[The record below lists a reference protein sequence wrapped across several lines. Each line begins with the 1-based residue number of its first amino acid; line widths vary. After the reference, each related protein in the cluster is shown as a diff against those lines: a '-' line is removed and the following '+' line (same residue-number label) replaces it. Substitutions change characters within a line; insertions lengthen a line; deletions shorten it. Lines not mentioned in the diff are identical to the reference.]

1 MRDIAL
7 KLKLVREQRGI
18 SQKDAARLS
27 KVGEKTISSFETGQ
41 RIHTIKLSQL
51 TALCEVYGLTVVDF
65 LTFDEESLIA
75 EPATAP
81 LDVVALE
88 QPTAFVRRREPVDPL
103 RPTRR
108 GDDDAH
114 SSLRSSLGTNH
125 AFHAR

>member
-7 KLKLVREQRGI
+7 RLKLVREERGL

-51 TALCEVYGLTVVDF
+51 TALCEVYGLTVVAF
-65 LTFDEESLIA
+65 LAFDEESLIA
-75 EPATAP
+75 EPAMAP
-81 LDVVALE
+81 VHVAALE
-88 QPTAFVRRREPVDPL
+88 QPTAFVRRREPSDPL
-103 RPTRR
+103 RHVRR

-114 SSLRSSLGTNH
+114 IHLGSSLGASH
-125 AFHAR
+125 AVHTR